1 MHKSKKKITKYE
13 IFYLIILLISL
24 IIMIAGAAMAYF
36 SASVSQEENGTKIYS
51 GTLVINYID
60 GIEVNNPKLFP
71 RIAPTNVEDI
81 ENDSEINEQQ
91 AIEFEKRF
99 TELKAQVNIII
110 LKIDNITNLSQK
122 SKDTKTNFFIQLMVI
137 ILSAII
143 LGVVGFIWS
152 HAWNSISYKLNSNTS
167 SPNNIQSS
175 IASTSD

>member
-1 MHKSKKKITKYE
+1 MA
-13 IFYLIILLISL
+13 SL
-24 IIMIAGAAMAYF
+24 IEYQQQQI
-36 SASVSQEENGTKIYS
+36 SKLEDKVENLTNLIGNLQSGCELRHKIDLALQLTRLSKDLENLTK
-51 GTLVINYID
+51 
-60 GIEVNNPKLFP
+60 
-71 RIAPTNVEDI
+71 RVEDI